1 MQGLKGGKHG
11 EGRIACRVEALVISK
26 LVEEGNLK
34 QAFQAGIT
42 QDDFEMHDEEWQWL
56 IQRAAT
62 RKVISARRF
71 KARFPEFDYLPT
83 GDKIQDLLEELKT
96 ERAFVAI
103 SSAIDDVFSGD
114 DPLGQENAVDKAVQ
128 LRESLGEVLKVHS
141 PYSDIAMKSQWGRG
155 YDRIK
160 ALMLLRGAGT
170 PAGIST
176 GLEHF
181 DYHFGG
187 LQKETS
193 YLFLGRPG
201 DAKSF
206 TIAKFIAEAA
216 WDGYRVGLFSPEMTE
231 HQHNCR
237 IHTLLS
243 AKVEIQKELKLQ
255 RAFRNRDLKD
265 GRLSKGELHAYKK
278 FLEYLERTMKGEIH
292 LFTQRY
298 RREKMSVSY
307 IESRIEDYGLDLV
320 IVDPIYKLRSP
331 KRRMSKWEEL
341 GDITD
346 ALIDLS
352 HTYNIPM
359 VMTNQANRAL
369 MGRKGEPPD
378 KDSSY
383 GSDSMVQ
390 EANCVVGVKHYSD
403 ENMMKY
409 NCSKNRDG
417 EPFKFTARFLPNIGI
432 MEDIT
437 PISSNGNGN
446 GHDPDKAEKLRE
458 AIKEMET

>member
-1 MQGLKGGKHG
+1 MS
-11 EGRIACRVEALVISK
+11 VEALVISK
-26 LVEEGNLK
+26 LVEDGDLK

-42 QDDFEMHDEEWQWL
+42 QDDFELHDEEWQWL

-62 RKVISARRF
+62 RKAISPRVF
-71 KARFPEFDYLPT
+71 KKRFPEFDYLPPNE
-83 GDKIQDLLEELKT
+83 KIQDLLDELKS

-103 SSAIDDVFSGD
+103 SSAIDEVFSGD
-114 DPLGQENAVDKAVQ
+114 DPLGQDNAVDKAVQ
-128 LRESLGEVLKVHS
+128 LRESLGDVLKVHS
-141 PYSDIAMKSQWGRG
+141 PYADIAIKSGWERG

-160 ALMLLRGAGT
+160 NLIALRSSGST
-170 PAGIST
+170 TGIST
-176 GLEHF
+176 GITHF
-181 DYHFGG
+181 DHHFGG
-187 LQKETS
+187 LQRETS

-206 TIAKFIAEAA
+206 TLAKFAAEAG
-216 WDGYRVGLFSPEMTE
+216 WNGYRVGLFSPEMTE

-237 IHTLLS
+237 LHTLLS
-243 AKVEIQKELKLQ
+243 AKTEIQQALGLT
-255 RAFRNRDLKD
+255 RAFRNRALKD
-265 GRLSKGELHAYKK
+265 GLLSKGELHAYRK
-278 FLEYLERTMKGEIH
+278 FLEYLDRTMKGEIH

-307 IESRIEDYGLDLV
+307 IESRIEDYRLDLV

-331 KRRMSKWEEL
+331 KRRNSKWEEL

-352 HTYNIPM
+352 HTYNIPV

-369 MGRKGEPPD
+369 VGRKGEPPD
-378 KDSSY
+378 KDSSF
-383 GSDSMVQ
+383 GADAPVQ
-390 EANCVVGVKHYSD
+390 EANCVIGVKHFSD

-417 EPFKFTARFLPNIGI
+417 EPFKFTAKFLPNIGI

-437 PISSNGNGN
+437 PVTGSYTN
-446 GHDPDKAEKLRE
+446 GHDPDKADAVRKALKE
-458 AIKEMET
+458 AEVE

>member
-1 MQGLKGGKHG
+1 MS
-11 EGRIACRVEALVISK
+11 VEALVISK
-26 LVEEGNLK
+26 LVEDGSLK

-42 QDDFEMHDEEWQWL
+42 QEDFEIHDEEWQWL
-56 IQRAAT
+56 IERAAT
-62 RKVISARRF
+62 RKVISPRRF
-71 KARFPEFDYLPT
+71 KQRFPEFDYLPINDRL
-83 GDKIQDLLEELKT
+83 GDLLDELKQ

-103 SSAIDDVFSGD
+103 SSAIDEVFTGD
-114 DPLGQENAVDKAVQ
+114 DPLGQDNAVDKAVQ
-128 LRESLGEVLKVHS
+128 LRESLGDVLKTHS
-141 PYSDIAMKSQWGRG
+141 PYADVALKSHWERG

-160 ALMLLRGAGT
+160 GLMLLRSSGA
-170 PAGIST
+170 PPGIST
-176 GLEHF
+176 GITHF
-181 DYHFGG
+181 DHHFGG

-206 TIAKFIAEAA
+206 TLTKFAVEAA

-237 IHTLLS
+237 VHTMLS
-243 AKVEIQKELKLQ
+243 AKREIQNVLGLSG
-255 RAFRNRDLKD
+255 AFKNRILKD
-265 GRLSKGELHAYKK
+265 GLLSKGELHAYKK
-278 FLEYLERTMKGEIH
+278 FLEYLDSVMKGEIQ

-331 KRRMSKWEEL
+331 KRRNSKWEEL

-352 HTYNIPM
+352 HTYNIPV

-369 MGRKGEPPD
+369 IGKRGDAPD
-378 KDSSY
+378 KDSSF
-383 GSDSMVQ
+383 GADSPVQ
-390 EANCVVGVKHYSD
+390 EANCVIGVKHFSED
-403 ENMMKY
+403 QMMKY

-417 EPFKFTARFLPNIGI
+417 EPFKFTASFKPNIGI
-432 MEDIT
+432 LEDVT
-437 PISSNGNGN
+437 PISGSYTNGY
-446 GHDPDKAEKLRE
+446 DPDKRRE
-458 AIKEMET
+458 VERALKEAGV